1 MIENERLIQW
11 AVELKSIAQAGLAYS
26 KNPYDLERFQRIR
39 EIAAEIMSEKT
50 GVALGRVTDVFCCES
65 GFQTPKLDTRAAI
78 FKDGKVLLVKETL
91 TDTWSMPGGW
101 VDVDQTIASNT
112 IKEAKEEAG
121 LDVVADRLVAL
132 LDRNRHN
139 TPPYAHGICK
149 AFVLCTVTGG
159 EFTPNLE
166 TSESGYFDLDNL
178 PVLSLGK
185 NTEAQIR
192 LCYKALQ
199 DEHWQVVF
207 D

>member
-1 MIENERLIQW
+1 MIQHERLVQW
-11 AVELKSIAQAGLAYS
+11 AVELQSIAQAGLAYS
-26 KNPYDLERFQRIR
+26 KNPYDLERFEQIR

-50 GVALGRVTDVFCCES
+50 GVSLDRVTDIFCSEK

-78 FKDGKVLLVKETL
+78 FKDDKILLVKETL

-101 VDVDQTIASNT
+101 VDVDQSIASNT
-112 IKEAKEEAG
+112 VKEVKEEAG
-121 LDVVADRLVAL
+121 LDVVADRLVAM

-149 AFVLCTVTGG
+149 AFVLCTVIGG

-166 TSESGYFDLDNL
+166 TYESGYFALDNL
-178 PVLSLGK
+178 PELSVGK
-185 NTEAQIR
+185 NTKAQIR
-192 LCYKALQ
+192 LCHEAYL
-199 DEHWQVVF
+199 DEKWQVVF

>member
-1 MIENERLIQW
+1 MMKHERLVQW
-11 AVELKSIAQAGLAYS
+11 AVELQSIAQAGLAYS
-26 KNPYDLERFQRIR
+26 KNPYDLERFERVR

-50 GVALGRVTDVFCCES
+50 GVSLDRVTDIFCSEK

-78 FKDGKVLLVKETL
+78 FKDDKILLVKETL

-101 VDVDQTIASNT
+101 VDVDQSIASNT
-112 IKEAKEEAG
+112 VKEVKEEAG
-121 LDVVADRLVAL
+121 LDVVADRLVAM

-149 AFVLCTVTGG
+149 AFVLCTVIGG

-166 TSESGYFDLDNL
+166 TSESGYFALDNL
-178 PVLSLGK
+178 PELSVGK

-192 LCYKALQ
+192 LCHEAYL
-199 DEHWQVVF
+199 DERWRVVF